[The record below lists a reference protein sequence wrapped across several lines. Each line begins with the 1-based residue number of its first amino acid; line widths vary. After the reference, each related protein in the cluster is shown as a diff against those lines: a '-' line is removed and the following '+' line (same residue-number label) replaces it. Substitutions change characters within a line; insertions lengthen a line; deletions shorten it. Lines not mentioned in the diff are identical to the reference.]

1 MSDLELMH
9 RIQACKVRLL
19 ENNVFFGLLMQHIIF
34 AIDPQCPTACTDGER
49 IYFGSDFCDKLDDD
63 QLYFVLQHELMHIVL
78 GHCFRGQD
86 HDQEQYNIAADIV
99 VNSIIMHA
107 SWGDQP
113 MYIQG
118 QPLMHLTP
126 NREEGRRYTAED
138 VYDMLLQQGNPRGGK
153 GKTSA
158 QNGAAGGQK
167 AGSEDELNSGKKNG
181 RTGAKSGQNKGKGR
195 SCPAENGGTTSGTDS
210 GQYADGTDYERG
222 WHDDHS
228 VWGRNADNAALSSQ
242 WKARMADALRIAS
255 ASNQWN
261 DNDGMWQ
268 RLVDKLTHPTVN
280 WRLLL
285 NNFVQQDITDYSFA
299 PPDRRYQDDLFL
311 PDFNVPTDSVQDLW
325 LVIDTSGSI
334 SDKALAAAY
343 SEIVGAIEQFE
354 GRLRG
359 FLSFFDTK
367 ITTPVAFEEV
377 KDVLAIRPKG
387 GGGTD
392 FHVVFQYYRQH
403 MAEQRDCSGIVIFT
417 DGYAP
422 FPPQSAAQGTP
433 VFWLVNNEIVTPPW
447 GIVARFAL

>member
-1 MSDLELMH
+1 MNDFDLLH
-9 RIQACKVRLL
+9 RIQFCKVRLL
-19 ENNVFFGLLMQHIIF
+19 EHNVFFGLLMQHIIF

-49 IYFGSDFCDKLDDD
+49 IYFGSDFCDRLDDD

-78 GHCFRGQD
+78 GHCFRGRDYDPQL
-86 HDQEQYNIAADIV
+86 YNIAADIV
-99 VNSIIMHA
+99 VNSIIMHT

-118 QPLMHLTP
+118 QPLMHLAP
-126 NREEGRRYTAED
+126 DHKAGRLYTAED
-138 VYDMLLQQGNPRGGK
+138 VYDMLLQQANPTGGNGK
-153 GKTSA
+153 QSS
-158 QNGAAGGQK
+158 QNGGQ
-167 AGSEDELNSGKKNG
+167 GSQNAQGSTDTDSDRNNGEEGTKNG
-181 RTGAKSGQNKGKGR
+181 NNKGKDKAGQGGG
-195 SCPAENGGTTSGTDS
+195 NG
-210 GQYADGTDYERG
+210 GQYADDGADYQNS

-228 VWGRNADNAALSSQ
+228 VWGRNADNAGLASQ

-255 ASNQWN
+255 ASKQWN

-285 NNFVQQDITDYSFA
+285 NNFVQQDMTDYSFA
-299 PPDRRYQDDLFL
+299 PPDRRYDGDLFL

-334 SDKALAAAY
+334 GDKALAAAY

-367 ITTPVAFEEV
+367 VTTPVAFEEV

-392 FHVVFQYYRQH
+392 FHAVFQYYRQH
-403 MAEQRDCSGIVIFT
+403 MAEQCECSGIVIFT

-422 FPPQSAAQGTP
+422 FPPQSAAQDVP
-433 VFWLVNNEIVTPPW
+433 VFWLLNNEIVTPPW
-447 GIVARFAL
+447 GIVARFAS